1 MQGGVKQPFLDV
13 CQFVQKYWNK
23 LVSYLRCYRIHSQQ
37 NFWDVFVSDTSQ
49 GSSVSV
55 TSSLDLEFACD
66 RTSPTT
72 LYSTRW
78 GATHR
83 HRAWGK
89 YSVNIIHLWGDLVKY
104 HWFRSNYYLWAMY
117 ESMWKAL
124 STRRIC
130 TPELM
135 IGWSWQGCYVKDHGH
150 VTRTWHLIG
159 CHCSTSHVHRTLK
172 KGTRTCFLQLLHT
185 FNYYINV
192 YWDFGTPIQLSTVQ
206 SVTTA

>member
-1 MQGGVKQPFLDV
+1 MFLYLIQAKVQLHFPLLVHWPLNLHVIGRHQPHCTPLIE
-13 CQFVQKYWNK
+13 VQ
-23 LVSYLRCYRIHSQQ
+23 HT
-37 NFWDVFVSDTSQ
+37 DTRHGESIPWI
-49 GSSVSV
+49 SFTYEVIS
-55 TSSLDLEFACD
+55 
-66 RTSPTT
+66 RNTT
-72 LYSTRW
+72 DSET
-78 GATHR
+78 TTT
-83 HRAWGK
+83 
-89 YSVNIIHLWGDLVKY
+89 
-104 HWFRSNYYLWAMY
+104 YLWAMY

-124 STRRIC
+124 STRC
-130 TPELM
+130 TYTPGLM

-172 KGTRTCFLQLLHT
+172 KGKRTCFLQLLHT